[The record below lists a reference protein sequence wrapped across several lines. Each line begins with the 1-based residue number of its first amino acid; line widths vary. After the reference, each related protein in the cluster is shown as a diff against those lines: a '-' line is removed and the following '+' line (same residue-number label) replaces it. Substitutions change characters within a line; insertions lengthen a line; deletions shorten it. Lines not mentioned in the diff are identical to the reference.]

1 MGKSHQRGWVVER
14 GKKWYG
20 YYRRIVLD
28 PTTNERKTDVVSIIL
43 GLKSQLT
50 KGAARETLQKEMAK
64 QTGQNLSGQIMKD
77 GSVTFGWFV
86 RNRYYPLRDW
96 RPETEKVKKIQIER
110 DLVDKFESVSLDAFE
125 QFTLQRHLKHLATF
139 LSEDRVKHARSY
151 MKSIFAEAV
160 EQDFLLKDPTRGIKI
175 PRNLRQKDKTTLTWH
190 QLRAVLA
197 GVATRDRMLL
207 TLEMTDALRPS
218 ELFALRWRSFD
229 GRRLTISETVYKGK
243 IRPFG
248 KTKKSLGDVLLPK
261 GMVDDLWLWKQECP
275 DSSPDAFIFPNTDGG
290 FMDTGNYRNR
300 ILTPLAEKLGLPKLN
315 FQVLRRTMATLAQRK
330 GSVKDVQA
338 HLRHSKADTTANE
351 YMQELP
357 ESVGR
362 MVESMYEEL
371 MHGQTAA
378 SADLLPNA
386 TNEDGSPTAICM
398 RNMVGTRRLELLTS
412 TVSR

>member
-1 MGKSHQRGWVVER
+1 VCLPD
-14 GKKWYG
+14 G
-20 YYRRIVLD
+20 YI
-28 PTTNERKTDVVSIIL
+28 
-43 GLKSQLT
+43 QLT
-50 KGAARETLQKEMAK
+50 KGAAREGLQKEIAT
-64 QTGQNLSGQIMKD
+64 QTGQNLGDKIMKD

-86 RNRYYPLRDW
+86 PNRYYPLRDW

-110 DLVDKFESVSLDAFE
+110 DLVEKFDSVSLEGFE
-125 QFTLQRHLKHLATF
+125 QFTLQKHLKHLATF
-139 LSEDRVKHARSY
+139 LSSEDRVKHARSY

-175 PRNLRQKDKTTLTWH
+175 PRNLREKDKTTLTWH
-190 QLRAVLA
+190 QLRAVRA
-197 GVATRDRMLL
+197 GVATRGRMLL

-229 GRRLTISETVYKGK
+229 GSRLTITETVYRGK

-248 KTKKSLGDVLLPK
+248 KTEKSLGDVLLPK
-261 GMVDDLWLWKQECP
+261 GMVDDLWLWKQECS
-275 DSSPDAFIFPNTDGG
+275 DSSPDAFIFPNTEGG

-300 ILTPLAEKLGLPKLN
+300 ILNPLAEKLGLPKLN

-330 GSVKDVQA
+330 GSVKDIQA

-371 MHGQTAA
+371 THSQAAA

-386 TNEDGSPTAICM
+386 TNDDGSPTANCLK
-398 RNMVGTRRLELLTS
+398 NMAGTTGLEQATS
-412 TVSR
+412 TVSKRLSAVTYYTLTALTASL

>member
-1 MGKSHQRGWVVER
+1 MAAASPKNSRSGPALAAFLGNRRESIAAMDFFTVPTLRVWRSVLLPYCSFVIGHDRRRILHFNVTRNPNALWVVQQL
-14 GKKWYG
+14 
-20 YYRRIVLD
+20 RRFRISS
-28 PTTNERKTDVVSIIL
+28 PCT
-43 GLKSQLT
+43 LT
-50 KGAARETLQKEMAK
+50 H
-64 QTGQNLSGQIMKD
+64 NSGM
-77 GSVTFGWFV
+77 
-86 RNRYYPLRDW
+86 RRLLR
-96 RPETEKVKKIQIER
+96 
-110 DLVDKFESVSLDAFE
+110 
-125 QFTLQRHLKHLATF
+125 
-139 LSEDRVKHARSY
+139 SEDRVKHARSY

-175 PRNLRQKDKTTLTWH
+175 PRNLREKDKTTLTWH

-197 GVATRDRMLL
+197 GVTTRDRMLL

-229 GRRLTISETVYKGK
+229 GSKLTIRETVYRGK

-248 KTKKSLGDVLLPK
+248 KTEKSLGDVRLPK

-275 DSSPDAFIFPNTDGG
+275 DSSADAFMFPNTDGG

-300 ILTPLAEKLGLPKLN
+300 ILILLAEKLGLPKLN
-315 FQVLRRTMATLAQRK
+315 FQVLRRTMATLAQGK
-330 GSVKDVQA
+330 GSVKDIQA

-362 MVESMYEEL
+362 MVESMYDEL
-371 MHGQTAA
+371 MHSQAAA

-386 TNEDGSPTAICM
+386 TNEDGGPTAMCM
-398 RNMVGTRRLELLTS
+398 RNMVGTTGLEPATS
-412 TVSR
+412 TVSI